1 MLKKCTW
8 LCREAHSQVKM
19 LKALHARTIFE
30 RSGVVLRCR
39 RAGFC
44 MWSKVAKREGFVAF
58 PKTMAGVG
66 HLQGDLERCILHGR
80 RGTRDMFIRDAT
92 SGR

>member
-1 MLKKCTW
+1 MLGPF
-8 LCREAHSQVKM
+8 LNVQVWFCV
-19 LKALHARTIFE
+19 AGARDFAC
-30 RSGVVLRCR
+30 GQKL
-39 RAGFC
+39 
-44 MWSKVAKREGFVAF
+44 AKREGFVAF